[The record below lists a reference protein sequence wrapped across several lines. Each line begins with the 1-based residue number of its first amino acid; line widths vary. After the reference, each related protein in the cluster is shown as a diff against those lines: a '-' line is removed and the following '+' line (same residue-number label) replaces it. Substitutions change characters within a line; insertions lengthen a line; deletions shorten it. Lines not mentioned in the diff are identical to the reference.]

1 MSVSVSDIAAMSD
14 TELARFM
21 EQNRTANGNIELPVD
36 DWDRLSKDE
45 LNCLAERMKT

>member
-1 MSVSVSDIAAMSD
+1 MAVSVSDIAAMSD

-21 EQNRTANGNIELPVD
+21 EQNRTSNGDIELSVD

-45 LNCLAERMKT
+45 RNCFAERLKR